1 LKLWQQLNDELSS
14 LKTELNRVEARRATA
29 QQRADRARQT
39 LDELD
44 AKIEIEKQRNPQ
56 AAANS
61 LQAAKQK
68 QNSVQAQKS
77 TPPRPSIEPKVATP
91 VVSSPV
97 KSSKME
103 ELFFEC
109 KYVLQKTERIFLIFF
124 LFIFFFLKKRN
135 ELAIVLQNVANASN
149 SGSDSVSF
157 GDSARDAMISTKV
170 YSIAFLFSRFY

>member
-1 LKLWQQLNDELSS
+1 MKLWQQLNDELSL
-14 LKTELNRVEARRATA
+14 LKTELNRVEARRATT

-68 QNSVQAQKS
+68 QNSPQANKS
-77 TPPRPSIEPKVATP
+77 TPPRPSIELKVATP

-103 ELFFEC
+103 ELFLEC
-109 KYVLQKTERIFLIFF
+109 KYVLQKTERIF
-124 LFIFFFLKKRN
+124 
-135 ELAIVLQNVANASN
+135 
-149 SGSDSVSF
+149 
-157 GDSARDAMISTKV
+157 
-170 YSIAFLFSRFY
+170 